1 MIRIVSL
8 LAATTL
14 TVGGGLALFAT
25 RPHSAAT
32 SAHLGAGATLPL
44 KDEGAFAGFDGNTGW
59 INSPPLTAAGLRG
72 HVVVVDFWAFSCSNC
87 LAALPHVKSLEA
99 RFRDRGVV
107 VVGVHTPELDHE
119 RVESNLRNA
128 VRELGIVYPVAID
141 GNNRIWNAFHNEYWP
156 AIYIA
161 DTHGRIRYHFF
172 GEGAY
177 DQEEQVVATL
187 LDEAARERTGATAT
201 AGGPAAGSVG
211 NTHDFSAWHK
221 PGDIEL
227 KEHLTP
233 LKYSVTQHDDTELPF
248 RNQYWDNHEPGIYV
262 DVVSGEPLFSSV
274 DKFESGTGWPSFTKP
289 LVPANV
295 VTRTDN
301 SIGMDRTEVRSAH
314 ADSHLGHVF
323 DDGPEPTGL
332 RYCMN
337 SAAMRFIPASQL
349 ATNGYGEYTHLLAS
363 GATTTKP

>member
-1 MIRIVSL
+1 MIRFVSL

-14 TVGGGLALFAT
+14 TVGGGFALFAA
-25 RPHSAAT
+25 RPHAAAP
-32 SAHLGAGATLPL
+32 SAHLAARAAAPL
-44 KDEGAFAGFDGNTGW
+44 RDEGPFPGFDGNTGW
-59 INSPPLTAAGLRG
+59 INSPPLTGAALRG
-72 HVVVVDFWAFSCSNC
+72 HVVVVDFWAFSCGNC

-99 RFRDRGVV
+99 KFHDRGVV
-107 VVGVHTPELDHE
+107 VVGVHTPELANE
-119 RVESNLRNA
+119 RVESNLRDA

-141 GNNRIWNAFHNEYWP
+141 GNNRIWSAFRNEYWP
-156 AIYIA
+156 AIYIV

-177 DQEEQVVATL
+177 DQEEQVVAAL
-187 LDEAARERTGATAT
+187 LDEAAHERTAAASPAGTA
-201 AGGPAAGSVG
+201 
-211 NTHDFSAWHK
+211 HDFTAWHK
-221 PGDIEL
+221 PGDAEL
-227 KEHLTP
+227 KGRLTP
-233 LKYSVTQHDDTELPF
+233 LQYSVTQHDDTELPF

-262 DVVSGEPLFSSV
+262 DVVSGEPLFSSL

-323 DDGPEPTGL
+323 DDGPEPAGL
-332 RYCMN
+332 RYCIN

-349 ATNGYGEYTHLLAS
+349 AADGYGEYTHLFLVAR
-363 GATTTKP
+363 GL

>member
-1 MIRIVSL
+1 
-8 LAATTL
+8 
-14 TVGGGLALFAT
+14 LALFAT
-25 RPHSAAT
+25 RPHSAA
-32 SAHLGAGATLPL
+32 SPAHLGARAAAPL
-44 KDEGAFAGFDGNTGW
+44 KDEGPFTGFDGNTGW
-59 INSPPLTAAGLRG
+59 INSAPLTAAGLRG

-87 LAALPHVKSLEA
+87 LAALPHVKALEA
-99 RFRDRGVV
+99 KFRDRGVV
-107 VVGVHTPELDHE
+107 VVGVHTPELENE

-128 VRELGIVYPVAID
+128 VRQLGIVYPVAID
-141 GNNRIWNAFHNEYWP
+141 GNNRIWNAFSNEYWP
-156 AIYIA
+156 AIYIV

-177 DQEEQVVATL
+177 DHEEQVVATL
-187 LDEAARERTGATAT
+187 LDEAAHEHNAT
-201 AGGPAAGSVG
+201 AGPDG

-221 PGDIEL
+221 PGDAEL
-227 KEHLTP
+227 KQRLTP
-233 LKYSVTQHDDTELPF
+233 IQYSVTQHDDTELPF
-248 RNQYWDNHEPGIYV
+248 RNQYWDNHEAGIYV
-262 DVVSGEPLFSSV
+262 DVVSGEPLFSSL

-295 VTRTDN
+295 VTRADN

-349 ATNGYGEYTHLLAS
+349 AADGYGEYTHLF
-363 GATTTKP
+363 ATAPSTTKQ